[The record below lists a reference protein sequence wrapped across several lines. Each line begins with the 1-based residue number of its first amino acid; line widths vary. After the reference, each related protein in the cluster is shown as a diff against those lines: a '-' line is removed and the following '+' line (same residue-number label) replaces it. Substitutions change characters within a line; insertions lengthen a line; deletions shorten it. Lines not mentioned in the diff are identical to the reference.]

1 MKQIYLFKAKAQP
14 KGGGVKCEAKGKT
27 YKQKKVRV

>member
-14 KGGGVKCEAKGKT
+14 KGEVWSVKRKEKFSDE
-27 YKQKKVRV
+27 KKFRV